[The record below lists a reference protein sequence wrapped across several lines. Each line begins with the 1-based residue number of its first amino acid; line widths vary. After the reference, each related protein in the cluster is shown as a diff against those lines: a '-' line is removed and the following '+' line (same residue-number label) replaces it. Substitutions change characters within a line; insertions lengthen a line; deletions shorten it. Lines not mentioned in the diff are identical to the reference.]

1 MRVKKQKSIPK
12 DSIIGKSFGIPDYY
26 DAYSIGI
33 NSKRLYTVD
42 YLFSKFG
49 SISPAWMQALMKL
62 RNFLASFIGLK
73 TGKLDTVSENDLKEG
88 CRIGF
93 FIITARNENEIVFG
107 EDDKHLNFESSLLLK
122 RNHENAEL
130 YSITI
135 VKFHNFTGRAY
146 FFFVKPFHQLI
157 IRSVLRRLA
166 KSVDES

>member
-1 MRVKKQKSIPK
+1 MHVKKNKCIPK

-26 DAYSIGI
+26 DAYSIDI
-33 NSKRLYTVD
+33 HSKSLGTVD
-42 YLFSKFG
+42 YLFSKF
-49 SISPAWMQALMKL
+49 SSVSPAWMQALMKL
-62 RNFLASFIGLK
+62 RNFLMSFIGLK

-107 EDDKHLNFESSLLLK
+107 EDDKHLNFESSLLLR

-157 IRSVLRRLA
+157 ILAVLRRLA
-166 KSVDES
+166 NSVDES